1 MFSNL
6 GSRGRAL
13 VLIGLL
19 VLLAAAGWSLAWLRI
34 ADRTRSE
41 VEGWIAGRRA
51 DGLKVDYTTIVV
63 TGYPLHWRVTVGQP
77 NMAGAGPTEWTW
89 QGYAVEADLSPW
101 SMHEVPVR
109 FPGDQRFSVGA
120 GNVAETWTLNAARP
134 NGRAVVDE
142 RGRLDHL
149 ALDLGDV
156 TLTRAVDLQPTHAEH
171 FTADADLHRGTGDLQ
186 AADHQADVFD
196 LALALDNATLSHT
209 PAQVL
214 GAQVAHAELNLSFK
228 GRLPGGTLANSIAA
242 WRDDGGTIEIN
253 RAAVKWGP
261 VDADGNGTLALD
273 EQNRPLGAF
282 TARWR
287 GYDETIDAL
296 QSTGQLKP
304 FPAAGAKIALR
315 ALARQNKD
323 GDGEVQ
329 IPLTAQDGRL
339 FVAGFPLLPLP
350 ALRFQ

>member
-1 MFSNL
+1 MASMPARSTRIIIL
-6 GSRGRAL
+6 AA
-13 VLIGLL
+13 LL

-34 ADRTRSE
+34 ADRTRGE
-41 VEGWIAGRRA
+41 VESWVAGRRA
-51 DGLKVDYTTIVV
+51 DGLKVDYTTIAV
-63 TGYPLHWRVTVGQP
+63 TGYPLHWRVTVSQP

-101 SMHEVPVR
+101 SMREVPLR

-120 GNVAETWTLNAARP
+120 GNVSETWTLSAARP
-134 NGRAVVDE
+134 NGRIAVDE

-149 ALDLGDV
+149 ALDLGDR
-156 TLTRAVDLQPTHAEH
+156 TLTRTDDVAPTRADH
-171 FTADADLHRGTGDLQ
+171 FTADAQLPRGE
-186 AADHQADVFD
+186 ADHQTAVFD
-196 LALALDNATLSHT
+196 LALTLDNATLGRA

-214 GAQVAHAELNLSFK
+214 GTQVAHAELDLSFK
-228 GRLPGGTLANSIAA
+228 GRLPGGPLAKSIAA

-253 RAAVKWGP
+253 KVAVKWGP
-261 VDADGNGTLALD
+261 LDADGNGTLALD

-296 QSTGQLKP
+296 QATGQLKP
-304 FPAAGAKIALR
+304 FPAAAAKIALR

-323 GDGEVQ
+323 GPDEVQ
-329 IPLTAQDGRL
+329 IPLTAQDGRV
-339 FVAGFPLLPLP
+339 FVAGIPLIPVP

>member
-1 MFSNL
+1 MTP
-6 GSRGRAL
+6 RPRI
-13 VLIGLL
+13 LILAGLII
-19 VLLAAAGWSLAWLRI
+19 LLAAAGWSLAWLRI
-34 ADRTRSE
+34 ADRTRGE
-41 VEGWIAGRRA
+41 VEGWVAGQRA
-51 DGLKVDYTTIVV
+51 DGLKVDYTTIAV
-63 TGYPLHWRVTVGQP
+63 TGYPLHWHVVVSYP

-101 SMHEVPVR
+101 STREIPLR
-109 FPGDQRFSVGA
+109 FPGDQKFSVGA

-134 NGRAVVDE
+134 DGRVAVDE

-156 TLTRAVDLQPTHAEH
+156 TLTRAADLQPTHAEH
-171 FTADADLHRGTGDLQ
+171 FTADAQLHRGPGDSQGGGHQ
-186 AADHQADVFD
+186 AAVFD
-196 LALALDNATLSHT
+196 LALALDNAMLNRT

-214 GAQVAHAELNLSFK
+214 GTQVAHAELNLTFK
-228 GRLPGGTLANSIAA
+228 GRLPAGTLASSIAA

-253 RAAVKWGP
+253 RVAVKWGP

-273 EQNRPLGAF
+273 DQNRPLGAF

-287 GYDETIDAL
+287 GYEETIDAL

-315 ALARQNKD
+315 ALARQDKD
-323 GDGEVQ
+323 KPDEVQ

-339 FVAGFPLLPLP
+339 FVAGIPLLPLP